1 MPVSGLFRAVRW
13 TAVFGALVVAAAC
26 DTPFEVRE
34 LNGVSVT
41 AHDQQVVVTNRSASP
56 VFAFVIGREI
66 EARTDWIPCVDAVR
80 CPPIETGSS
89 RAYPYETIMRETWEK
104 EVVVRWWHAAP
115 DGSGVVKPTDFGSL
129 VVPLFSFP

>member
-1 MPVSGLFRAVRW
+1 MRNSSTTLLA
-13 TAVFGALVVAAAC
+13 AAFGALVVAAAC

-34 LNGVSVT
+34 LNGVSVA
-41 AHDQQVVVTNRSASP
+41 AHDQQVVVTNKSASP

-80 CPPIETGSS
+80 CPPIEPGSS
-89 RAYPYETIMRETWEK
+89 RAYPYDTIMRETWER